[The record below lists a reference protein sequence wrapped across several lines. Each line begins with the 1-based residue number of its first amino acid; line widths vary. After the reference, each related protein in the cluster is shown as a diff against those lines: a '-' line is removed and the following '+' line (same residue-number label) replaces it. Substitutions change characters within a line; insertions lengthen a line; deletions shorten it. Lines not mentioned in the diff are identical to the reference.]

1 VRSVASF
8 RGLVG
13 APSVPA
19 GSFGAGLWRL
29 ADPKISLASVA
40 SMALGAAALLPLV
53 GLPPGVLLG
62 LVALPFGA
70 AAARRLLRDPEA
82 TVRIVPAQGWTLRC
96 FILAAAGSALGL
108 IL

>member
-1 VRSVASF
+1 VRLGRPRASRLFLAVVATAF
-8 RGLVG
+8 
-13 APSVPA
+13 
-19 GSFGAGLWRL
+19 AGL
-29 ADPKISLASVA
+29 
-40 SMALGAAALLPLV
+40 ALLPLV

-82 TVRIVPAQGWTLRC
+82 TARIVPAQGWTLLC

-108 IL
+108 SL